1 MISKK
6 TRSFRWFSSNSEV
19 EATWASLIGWPHKT
33 STTYVHCKSNH
44 LFSHPQE
51 VSIFVFDKK
60 SVDKLHKP
68 KRKEAMTELL
78 KNGLGHLQCYRHPK
92 LLLGAF
98 HSSLNANQQR
108 KVAKYLFLL
117 NYNWYFVTKI
127 VLTHCEKSNVL
138 VIEKNFWNSQ
148 PTASNLRIFWDH

>member
-1 MISKK
+1 MLLYAI
-6 TRSFRWFSSNSEV
+6 
-19 EATWASLIGWPHKT
+19 IP
-33 STTYVHCKSNH
+33 TYIHCKSNH

-98 HSSLNANQQR
+98 HSSLNANQQG
-108 KVAKYLFLL
+108 KVDKYLFLL
-117 NYNWYFVTKI
+117 NYNGQLLSGKVYSKKKK
-127 VLTHCEKSNVL
+127 LS
-138 VIEKNFWNSQ
+138 
-148 PTASNLRIFWDH
+148 

>member
-1 MISKK
+1 MLLYAI
-6 TRSFRWFSSNSEV
+6 V
-19 EATWASLIGWPHKT
+19 IP
-33 STTYVHCKSNH
+33 TYIHCKSNH

-98 HSSLNANQQR
+98 HSSLNANQQG
-108 KVAKYLFLL
+108 KVDKYLFLL
-117 NYNWYFVTKI
+117 NYNGQLLSGKVHSKKI
-127 VLTHCEKSNVL
+127 VLIHHFSDFPRHTYLIIYVPRE
-138 VIEKNFWNSQ
+138 
-148 PTASNLRIFWDH
+148 

>member
-1 MISKK
+1 MVDSI
-6 TRSFRWFSSNSEV
+6 FRFFLPCFNS
-19 EATWASLIGWPHKT
+19 AFLQYCYTQYLTWN
-33 STTYVHCKSNH
+33 HCKSKH

-98 HSSLNANQQR
+98 HSSLNVNQQG
-108 KVAKYLFLL
+108 KVDNYLFLL
-117 NYNWYFVTKI
+117 NYNSQLLSGKVHSKKI
-127 VLTHCEKSNVL
+127 VLIHHFSDFPRHTYLIIYFPRE
-138 VIEKNFWNSQ
+138 
-148 PTASNLRIFWDH
+148 

>member
-1 MISKK
+1 M
-6 TRSFRWFSSNSEV
+6 FRIVFQ
-19 EATWASLIGWPHKT
+19 IF
-33 STTYVHCKSNH
+33 
-44 LFSHPQE
+44 FSHPQE

-98 HSSLNANQQR
+98 HSKPKYQNYLPSKLLSL
-108 KVAKYLFLL
+108 
-117 NYNWYFVTKI
+117 
-127 VLTHCEKSNVL
+127 
-138 VIEKNFWNSQ
+138 
-148 PTASNLRIFWDH
+148 